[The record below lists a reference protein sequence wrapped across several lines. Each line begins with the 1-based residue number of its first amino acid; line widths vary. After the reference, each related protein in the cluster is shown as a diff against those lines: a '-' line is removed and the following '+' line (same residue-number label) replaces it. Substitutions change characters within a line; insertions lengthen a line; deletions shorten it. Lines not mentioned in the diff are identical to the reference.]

1 MIKMDKLMRYFRL
14 GRPLVCGWA
23 FLASLSLA
31 GQTQQEMETY
41 FKQRVEQQA
50 EAALPDGAVN
60 PLPVADLAAARSRVW
75 SAWEQ
80 ANAAID
86 EPKLPALASLEA
98 EMRGRLVLPDSLEPS
113 ATLDYFWGSKGEA
126 APAGGWPVYVYLH
139 GSGPRDREWS
149 TGLKLAKLFDD
160 APSAYFVPR
169 IPNEGGYYRWWQR
182 SKQWAWSWLLRQLM
196 LQENL
201 DARRIYVF
209 GISEGGYGSQR
220 LASFYADYWAAAG
233 PMAGGEPLKNAP
245 AENCGNIGF
254 SLLTGAEDTGFYR
267 NELTRLVA
275 QAFDSLHTL
284 YPASYPH
291 RIELIPG
298 QGHNFDYRP
307 TTPWLKTFVRNPWP
321 KEFIWEDFEM
331 DGWHRQGFYNLVV
344 NKRPSDALRTR
355 YEVRIEG
362 NHIDLTIADV
372 HYTTVKTDPQ
382 WGIELQFAKTYTPA
396 TGGQLTC
403 YLNENLVDLNREV
416 TVTVN
421 GKQVFQGTVE
431 CRVSD
436 MMESLATF
444 YDSERIFPA
453 SVQIN
458 Y

>member
-1 MIKMDKLMRYFRL
+1 MKHFRFYRL
-14 GRPLVCGWA
+14 LVCIGG
-23 FLASLSLA
+23 FVASLSLSA
-31 GQTQQEMETY
+31 QTQQEMETY
-41 FKQRVEQQA
+41 FRQRIGQQPVSLEPA
-50 EAALPDGAVN
+50 RTSQVAVDDIGAV
-60 PLPVADLAAARSRVW
+60 RTQVW
-75 SAWEQ
+75 EAWKK

-86 EPKLPALASLEA
+86 EPKLPALAPLEA
-98 EMRGRLVLPDSLEPS
+98 ETRGRVVLPDSLEPS
-113 ATLDYFWGSKGEA
+113 ATMDYFWGSKGEA
-126 APAGGWPVYVYLH
+126 TPAGGRPVYIYLH

-169 IPNEGGYYRWWQR
+169 IPNEEGYYRWWQR

-196 LQENL
+196 LQEQT
-201 DARRIYVF
+201 DARKIYVF

-245 AENCGNIGF
+245 AENCGNMGF
-254 SLLTGAEDTGFYR
+254 SLLTGADDQGFYR
-267 NELTRLVA
+267 NELTQLVA
-275 QAFDSLHTL
+275 DAFDSLQAL
-284 YPASYPH
+284 YPEAYPH

-307 TTPWLKTFVRNPWP
+307 TTPWLRNYVRNPWP
-321 KEFIWEDFEM
+321 RTFIWEDFEM
-331 DGWHRQGFYNLVV
+331 DGWHRTGFYNLVV
-344 NKRPSDALRTR
+344 DQRPCDTLRTR
-355 YEVRIEG
+355 YDVRIAD
-362 NHIDLTIADV
+362 NRIDLTIANV
-372 HYTTVKTDPQ
+372 HYETVRVDPK

-396 TGGQLTC
+396 TGGELTC
-403 YLNENLVDLNREV
+403 FLNEKLVDLNKKV

-421 GKQVFQGTVE
+421 GKQVFRGRVK
-431 CRVSD
+431 CRVGD

-453 SVQIN
+453 SIHIR